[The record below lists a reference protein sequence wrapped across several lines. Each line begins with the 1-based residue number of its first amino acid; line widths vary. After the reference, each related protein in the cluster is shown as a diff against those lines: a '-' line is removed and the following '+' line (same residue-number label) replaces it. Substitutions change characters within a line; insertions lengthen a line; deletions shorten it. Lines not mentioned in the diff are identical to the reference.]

1 MAQPTSSDLPSSSDF
16 ISRLS
21 GDSGYRQDV
30 SGRMSNS
37 VGDGDDYS
45 ISSKEEG
52 YQRDDSRDLE
62 EMAAEEGVPTEQST
76 KERPP
81 IARKRVKQRV
91 YRSEEETQIIPLSLG
106 HYVDHSLDPVID
118 APFAPLQRQA
128 NFPEI
133 LFAILSNQHLEDIIT
148 WMPHGRSFTI
158 LDRNKFVQSVL
169 PVYFKASRMASFAK
183 QLNAYGFVKI
193 KQGVNQYTY
202 YHPFFL
208 RGLPHLVKNIK
219 RNPTGSLSAT
229 AGHVTETDLERISA
243 EAPVPDRVS
252 ADSTA
257 SDAIQKINHVYMLNR
272 LREDE
277 SLQQGP
283 VSTAPFPSP
292 PYTSSSHVPTT
303 SAQFRGVPTLPP
315 PLTYQQILPMSTTTS
330 QYRQNVAAPVFFGE
344 YSLQP
349 PPQPL
354 WGGGATSWDSVN
366 EAVRAFQAAQVQ
378 RQLQEQLNQAQLTLL
393 ANALAADLQN
403 AQSNYPQ
410 PFLTPTQIPSTV
422 YAPTPPPNGLGTQQK
437 KKKGS
442 NFTLN
447 TEQKHG
453 NDK

>member
-1 MAQPTSSDLPSSSDF
+1 
-16 ISRLS
+16 
-21 GDSGYRQDV
+21 
-30 SGRMSNS
+30 
-37 VGDGDDYS
+37 
-45 ISSKEEG
+45 
-52 YQRDDSRDLE
+52 
-62 EMAAEEGVPTEQST
+62 
-76 KERPP
+76 
-81 IARKRVKQRV
+81 
-91 YRSEEETQIIPLSLG
+91 
-106 HYVDHSLDPVID
+106 
-118 APFAPLQRQA
+118 
-128 NFPEI
+128 
-133 LFAILSNQHLEDIIT
+133 
-148 WMPHGRSFTI
+148 
-158 LDRNKFVQSVL
+158 
-169 PVYFKASRMASFAK
+169 MASFAK

-219 RNPTGSLSAT
+219 RNPTGSLAAT
-229 AGHVTETDLERISA
+229 TGHVTETDLERISA

-252 ADSTA
+252 APSSA
-257 SDAIQKINHVYMLNR
+257 GDAIQKINYVYMLNR

-303 SAQFRGVPTLPP
+303 QFRGVPTLPP

-349 PPQPL
+349 L
-354 WGGGATSWDSVN
+354 GATTGWDSVN

-403 AQSNYPQ
+403 TQSNYPQ
-410 PFLTPTQIPSTV
+410 PFTPSLQLVTPLNLTPTQISSTV
-422 YAPTPPPNGLGTQQK
+422 YAPTPPLIGTQQQQ
-437 KKKGS
+437 KKGS

>member
-1 MAQPTSSDLPSSSDF
+1 
-16 ISRLS
+16 
-21 GDSGYRQDV
+21 
-30 SGRMSNS
+30 
-37 VGDGDDYS
+37 
-45 ISSKEEG
+45 
-52 YQRDDSRDLE
+52 
-62 EMAAEEGVPTEQST
+62 
-76 KERPP
+76 
-81 IARKRVKQRV
+81 
-91 YRSEEETQIIPLSLG
+91 
-106 HYVDHSLDPVID
+106 
-118 APFAPLQRQA
+118 
-128 NFPEI
+128 
-133 LFAILSNQHLEDIIT
+133 
-148 WMPHGRSFTI
+148 
-158 LDRNKFVQSVL
+158 
-169 PVYFKASRMASFAK
+169 MASFAK

-193 KQGVNQYTY
+193 KQGVSQYTY

-219 RNPTGSLSAT
+219 RNPTGSLAAT
-229 AGHVTETDLERISA
+229 AGHVTERDLERISA

-252 ADSTA
+252 APSSA

-303 SAQFRGVPTLPP
+303 STQFCGVPPLPP
-315 PLTYQQILPMSTTTS
+315 PLNYQQILPMSTTTS

-354 WGGGATSWDSVN
+354 WGGAPTSWDSVN

-393 ANALAADLQN
+393 ANALAAGLQN

-410 PFLTPTQIPSTV
+410 PFTPSQQLVTPLNLTPTQIPSTV

-437 KKKGS
+437 KKKKKKGS
-442 NFTLN
+442 NNVTLN

>member
-1 MAQPTSSDLPSSSDF
+1 M
-16 ISRLS
+16 
-21 GDSGYRQDV
+21 
-30 SGRMSNS
+30 
-37 VGDGDDYS
+37 
-45 ISSKEEG
+45 
-52 YQRDDSRDLE
+52 
-62 EMAAEEGVPTEQST
+62 
-76 KERPP
+76 
-81 IARKRVKQRV
+81 
-91 YRSEEETQIIPLSLG
+91 
-106 HYVDHSLDPVID
+106 
-118 APFAPLQRQA
+118 
-128 NFPEI
+128 
-133 LFAILSNQHLEDIIT
+133 
-148 WMPHGRSFTI
+148 
-158 LDRNKFVQSVL
+158 QSVL
-169 PVYFKASRMASFAK
+169 RVYFKACRMASFAK

-219 RNPTGSLSAT
+219 RNPTGSLAAT
-229 AGHVTETDLERISA
+229 AGHVTESDLERISA

-252 ADSTA
+252 APSSA

-292 PYTSSSHVPTT
+292 PYTSSSHVPT
-303 SAQFRGVPTLPP
+303 SGVPTLPP
-315 PLTYQQILPMSTTTS
+315 PLNYQQILPMSTTTS

-349 PPQPL
+349 PPQPPL
-354 WGGGATSWDSVN
+354 WGGGPTSWDSVN

-403 AQSNYPQ
+403 SQSNYPQ
-410 PFLTPTQIPSTV
+410 PFTASQQLVTPSNLTPTQIPSTV

-437 KKKGS
+437 QQQKKGS
-442 NFTLN
+442 NFTRN